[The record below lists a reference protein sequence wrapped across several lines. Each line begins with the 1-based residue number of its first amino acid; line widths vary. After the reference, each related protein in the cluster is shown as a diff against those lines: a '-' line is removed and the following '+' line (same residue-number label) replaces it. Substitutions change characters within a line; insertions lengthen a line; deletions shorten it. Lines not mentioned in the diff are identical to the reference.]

1 MYAAENTSPC
11 PRCATPVLRGARFC
25 HACGQPLALPP
36 GARTEERKALT
47 VLFADVRGSTRLI
60 YNEDPERARELLR
73 PATEAMV
80 DAVRRFGGTV
90 NRVLGAGVMAMFG
103 APVAMEQHA
112 LSACCA
118 ALHMRDALRRVG
130 QEQRARHGADIAA
143 RIGVHSGEVVV
154 HDVVNDLST
163 GLDAAGA
170 VVHVAARIEQATE
183 PGEAWIS
190 AATPSSCRRPS
201 R

>member
-1 MYAAENTSPC
+1 
-11 PRCATPVLRGARFC
+11 
-25 HACGQPLALPP
+25 PLALPP
-36 GARTEERKALT
+36 GARIEERKALT

-90 NRVLGAGVMAMFG
+90 NRVLGDGVMAMFG

-154 HDVVNDLST
+154 HGVANDLAT

-170 VVHVAARIEQATE
+170 VVHVAARIEQAT
-183 PGEAWIS
+183 
-190 AATPSSCRRPS
+190 
-201 R
+201 